1 MTPKTL
7 RPGER
12 RAGLPPWARLTLTVS
27 LLYVFLVAI
36 KLMESSFKLMG
47 GGSAGSLFEGIESP
61 FAGLMV
67 GVLGTVLVQS
77 SSVTTATIVALVGS
91 GQIGL
96 EAAVPMIMGANIGTT
111 VTNTLVSIG
120 SVRRSNEFKLAFACA
135 TMHDFFNYLCV
146 AVFLPLEL
154 ATGFLSKTAVWL
166 SGMLTSSG
174 TQGASFKSPIKSAV
188 KAGSK
193 QVQGL
198 LESTGLED
206 KALAVTLLLLAIGLI
221 FLCLHNI
228 TKQMKL
234 LLAAR
239 IEAGLN
245 AALARSGLV
254 GVAVGMVVTV
264 AVQSSS
270 ITTSLL
276 VPLCAAGI
284 LTLDN
289 ALPVTLGAN
298 IGTTV
303 TALLASL
310 AAESTAGLSIALV
323 HVLFNLSGAVCFF
336 PVPLFRRLP
345 VLMSERL
352 AELATR
358 NKLWI
363 LVYVGAMFVAL
374 PLIGVFVIG

>member
-1 MTPKTL
+1 M
-7 RPGER
+7 
-12 RAGLPPWARLTLTVS
+12 PPWARLVITVG

-47 GGSAGSLFEGIESP
+47 GGSAGSLFQGIESP
-61 FAGLMV
+61 FAGVMV

-96 EAAVPMIMGANIGTT
+96 TAAVPMIMGANIGTT

-120 SVRRSNEFKLAFACA
+120 SVRRSGEFRRAFACA

-146 AVFLPLEL
+146 IVFLPLEL
-154 ATGFLSKTAVWL
+154 ATGFLSRTAVWL
-166 SGMLTSSG
+166 SGLLTSAG
-174 TQGASFKSPIKSAV
+174 TQGASFKSPIKTAV
-188 KAGSK
+188 KAGGK
-193 QVQGL
+193 LVQEQV
-198 LESTGLED
+198 ESVGLEG
-206 KALAVTLLLLAIGLI
+206 KTLAVTLLVLAIGLI
-221 FLCLHNI
+221 FVCLHNI
-228 TKQMKL
+228 TQQMKA

-254 GVAVGMVVTV
+254 GIAVGIVVTV

-336 PVPLFRRLP
+336 PFPFMRRIPVTLARRLA
-345 VLMSERL
+345 V
-352 AELATR
+352 LATR

-363 LVYVGAMFVAL
+363 LVYVGVMFVVV